1 MTLSAMAQARVL
13 ALFLVLAL
21 AACGGSDRE
30 ETAEGDGSSEAVSY
44 GQVQAVWEK
53 YGCVGCHPG
62 VNPSLDLREGR
73 SYAELVGVRALED
86 PRLVRVVAG
95 DPERSFL
102 YLKLGGAPPVA
113 DIPAIGTRMPPRAPP
128 VDEADL
134 ELVRTWIEQGAKN
147 ATGRTG
153 GPRVPTPGT
162 PPSELDVESATRPR
176 GTGTITGS
184 VVSQRRKPIA
194 GALVTLLL
202 KGADLEG
209 GEEHYR
215 VAVTDRSGRFTLRRA
230 PAGSYLLKAY
240 APKTIYVSR
249 IVALDEGE
257 TQRIEF
263 GLPNRVVPNPRIAAP
278 RVDGRQLSLRV
289 TGSDLDGNY
298 TLAVNPRAGLV
309 FELHNTDNAP
319 GTWRAT
325 IDDRLEGPWVFMA
338 VDENCNV
345 SDFVT
350 VGR

>member
-1 MTLSAMAQARVL
+1 MARTSVPVLSL
-13 ALFLVLAL
+13 LLVLAL
-21 AACGGSDRE
+21 AACGGDDDER
-30 ETAEGDGSSEAVSY
+30 AERQDSGEAVEY
-44 GQVQAVWEK
+44 AQVQAVFEK

-62 VNPSLDLREGR
+62 VNPSLDLRQGR
-73 SYAELVGVRALED
+73 SYDELVGVRALED

-113 DIPAIGTRMPPRAPP
+113 DVPAIGTRMPPRAPP
-128 VDEADL
+128 IDEADL
-134 ELVRTWIEQGAKN
+134 QLVRRWIEQGAKN
-147 ATGRTG
+147 ADGKTG

-184 VVSQRRKPIA
+184 VVSQERKPIE

-202 KGADLEG
+202 KGEDQEG

-215 VAVTDRSGRFTLRRA
+215 VAITDESGRFTLRRA
-230 PAGSYLLKAY
+230 PAGGYLLKAY
-240 APKTIYVSR
+240 APNTIYVSR
-249 IVALDEGE
+249 IVALEDGE

-263 GLPNRVVPNPRIAAP
+263 GLPDRVVPNPRVAAP
-278 RVDGRQLSLRV
+278 RVEGRRLSLRV

-298 TLAVNPRAGLV
+298 TLAVNTKAGLV
-309 FELHNTDNAP
+309 FELHNADNAP
-319 GTWRAT
+319 GRWRAT
-325 IDDRLEGPWVFMA
+325 IDRRLEGPWIFMA

-345 SDFVT
+345 SDFLT